1 LTFVLVPSATIDVH
15 NEILA
20 LGQNTVF
27 NMLYDNQQY
36 TTSIIYRQPRPPQLW
51 WSPDYKQ
58 VTIKGDL
65 VDIDKVRSGIQEML
79 KEAWRCL
86 YRLTGGKR
94 FADKLPE
101 QFKDDLNNETRDY
114 SFLDHGPFTEKSRPL
129 MTYLVNESP
138 WEFASVDSLDRLSFN
153 MPAIHDYLDACSDLN
168 RILCTLSYLL
178 PIMANRISQFVGNI
192 LRNMDRRRNTNMLI
206 TELVYFNGYH
216 KMGNATGV
224 DVCSPAFAPP
234 TLQEL
239 MLEYLCGGIRETE
252 EIFAG
257 IAYGSTAAKAF
268 HS

>member
-1 LTFVLVPSATIDVH
+1 LTFVLVPSATVDIH

-36 TTSIIYRQPRPPQLW
+36 TASIIYHQPRPPQLW

-58 VTIKGDL
+58 VTIKEDL

-79 KEAWRCL
+79 KEAWGCL

-94 FADKLPE
+94 FANKLPE

-114 SFLDHGPFTEKSRPL
+114 SFLDHGLFTEKSHLL
-129 MTYLVNESP
+129 MTYLIKESP
-138 WEFASVDSLDRLSFN
+138 WEFSSVDTLDRLSFN

-178 PIMANRISQFVGNI
+178 PIMANRISQFVGNTV
-192 LRNMDRRRNTNMLI
+192 RNMD
-206 TELVYFNGYH
+206 
-216 KMGNATGV
+216 
-224 DVCSPAFAPP
+224 
-234 TLQEL
+234 
-239 MLEYLCGGIRETE
+239 
-252 EIFAG
+252 
-257 IAYGSTAAKAF
+257 
-268 HS
+268 